1 MGISVLRGV
10 ECKYVEIVSEVAPDG
25 RKAGGKWAWS
35 KRGKMAEMAEMGKM
49 AEMAEMAE
57 MGKFGRNG

>member
-1 MGISVLRGV
+1 MEISDRRGV

-35 KRGKMAEMAEMGKM
+35 KRGKMAVMAEMGK
-49 AEMAEMAE
+49 